1 MMQTRVLKWLP
12 QPQGR
17 GSADGE
23 DRTSEVLKS
32 LHGFNSRVQTLEEEN
47 RERKDRPIE
56 NILPEEEET
65 RLEENKQ
72 SFRHLWDDTAQ
83 NNVHTSGVWEGE
95 GRTGQKKEFE
105 HVIS

>member
-1 MMQTRVLKWLP
+1 MQTRVSKRLP
-12 QPQGR
+12 QPHGM

-23 DRTSEVLKS
+23 DRASEVLKS
-32 LHGFNSRVQTLEEEN
+32 LHGFNSRIQAPEEEN

-56 NILPEEEET
+56 NISPEEEET

-72 SFRHLWDDTAQ
+72 SFRHLWDETAQ

-95 GRTGQKKEFE
+95 ERTGQKKEFE